1 MPTRQ
6 PGRALAAL
14 ACVAALVFVWRAGV
28 LPARNVFA
36 DPNSHYDFRAVY
48 MGAADLL
55 AGADPCGDAPDQPSK
70 RIAAELGID
79 VIHTVYYPMVLG
91 TLYAPFGALPFDQ
104 ARVAWIVFKLVLLA
118 ATVLLLARA
127 SAPPGEGARWLAV
140 TVLLFAGFE
149 TTVREFAIGQAN
161 VVILFLLA
169 VASTSLAR
177 GHAWLGGAALG
188 ATLLLKPIPGMILVG
203 FALRREWRTVAAAV
217 GLIVVVVAAS
227 VAVYGLDAHLSCVS
241 ATTAVLRGLSR
252 WWANQSLLG
261 FLIHVGVPNQYSTA
275 WFAAPWLV
283 RVLWLASAL
292 AVTGA
297 AALVTMRHPRADA
310 AVALSLWLAV
320 GLLVSPR
327 SWDHYWVW
335 LLISVVLVARA
346 VRDGRVS
353 PWLAAITY
361 VLLAYPGQYWHLHPA
376 LHHGPQLVLTSSQ
389 AWGALMLAWILAR
402 LHQDEAASAR

>member
-1 MPTRQ
+1 M
-6 PGRALAAL
+6 
-14 ACVAALVFVWRAGV
+14 FVWRAGV
-28 LPARNVFA
+28 LPARNVLS

-55 AGADPCGDAPDQPSK
+55 AGADPCGEAPDQPSK
-70 RIAAELGID
+70 RIAAALGVD

-91 TLYAPFGALPFDQ
+91 TLYAPFAALPFDA
-104 ARVAWIVFKLVLLA
+104 ARIAWIVFKLVLLA
-118 ATVLLLARA
+118 ATAVLLARA
-127 SAPPGEGARWLAV
+127 SAPPGDGGRWLALV
-140 TVLLFAGFE
+140 VLLFAAFE

-177 GHAWLGGAALG
+177 GREWLGGAALG

-203 FALRREWRTVAAAV
+203 FALRRQWRTVAAAV
-217 GLIVVVVAAS
+217 GLVAAVTAAS

-241 ATTAVLRGLSR
+241 ATTSAVRALSR

-261 FLIHVGVPNQYSTA
+261 FLVHVGVPNQHSTA

-283 RVLWLASAL
+283 GVLWLVAAL
-292 AVTGA
+292 VVAGA
-297 AALVTMRHPRADA
+297 AALVTWRHPHADA
-310 AVALSLWLAV
+310 GLALSLWLTI

-335 LLISVVLVARA
+335 LLIPVVLVARA
-346 VRDGRVS
+346 VREGRVS

-376 LHHGPQLVLTSSQ
+376 LHHGPQLVVTASQ
-389 AWGALMLAWILAR
+389 TWGACVLLWIVAR
-402 LHQDEAASAR
+402 LHQGTPASAR